1 MLKVYRPGKT
11 RASSNYRIRGTYLGV
26 RVDESSGTH
35 KRSVAVAK
43 RDEIEGKIERKEW
56 LPSQSGED
64 VSFAAAA
71 LSYIQTGGS
80 ARYVAPLVKH
90 FEGKTW
96 KEIRQEDIDR
106 AGVALRPSTSA
117 ATRNRCVYTPIA
129 AILRH
134 KEAPLRIRR
143 PPGAKGK
150 PRTDYLNPDDARAI
164 IEAAETF
171 DGDFWLLLTFLLY
184 SGCRLGEALALQ
196 WEDIHGGTAYIR
208 RSKNDDP
215 RTVRVRASLLVQ
227 LEAARKPAGAVF
239 TFTYGGQLKVHLKRA
254 TCLAC
259 GVAPPERNKP
269 SPPHRLRWVNFHSFR
284 HTFATWFRNAG
295 GDVHGLIATGNW
307 RDPKSVN
314 RYTHVHA
321 HAEWE
326 RVELFP
332 SMGRIGAVGLK

>member
-1 MLKVYRPGKT
+1 MLKVYPPRK
-11 RASSNYRIRGTYLGV
+11 AFSKNWRIRGTYLGV
-26 RVDESSGTH
+26 RVDQSSGAH
-35 KRSVAVAK
+35 KRSVAVAI

-80 ARYVAPLVKH
+80 PKYVAPLVKH
-90 FEGKTW
+90 FEGKSW
-96 KEIRQEDIDR
+96 KDIDQE
-106 AGVALRPSTSA
+106 AIDHSAVALRPAASP

-134 KEAPLRIRR
+134 KGLGLRIRR

-150 PRTDYLNPDDARAI
+150 PRTDYLIPDDAFRI

-171 DGDFWLLLTFLLY
+171 DDEFAGLLQFLLY
-184 SGCRLGEALALQ
+184 SGARLGEALALV
-196 WEDIHGGTAYIR
+196 WPDIHEGAAYIR
-208 RSKNDDP
+208 TSKNDDP
-215 RTVRVRASLLVQ
+215 RTVRLRADVASR
-227 LEAARKPAGAVF
+227 LEARRKAAGPVF
-239 TFTYGGQLKVHLKRA
+239 PFTYGGQLKVHLKRA

-269 SPPHRLRWVNFHSFR
+269 SPPHRLRWVNFHTFR
-284 HTFATWFRNAG
+284 HTFATWFRQAG
-295 GDVHGLIATGNW
+295 GDVHGLMATGNW
-307 RDPKSVN
+307 RDPKSAN

-332 SMGRIGAVGLK
+332 AMKRSEG

>member
-1 MLKVYRPGKT
+1 MLKVYKPGKT

-56 LPSQSGED
+56 LPSESGED

-80 ARYVAPLVKH
+80 PRYIAPLVKH
-90 FEGKTW
+90 FEGKSW
-96 KEIRQEDIDR
+96 KEITQADIDR
-106 AGVALRPSTSA
+106 AAVILSGASA

-129 AILRH
+129 SILRH

-171 DGDFWLLLTFLLY
+171 DGDFARLLRFLVY
-184 SGCRLGEALALQ
+184 SGCRLGEALSLG
-196 WEDIHGGTAYIR
+196 WPDIHEGSAYIR
-208 RSKNDDP
+208 TSKNDDP
-215 RTVRVRASLLVQ
+215 RTVRMRAD
-227 LEAARKPAGAVF
+227 LEVEMESHRRPAGSVF
-239 TFTYGGQLKVHLKRA
+239 PFVYGGQLKVLLKRA

-269 SPPHRLRWVNFHSFR
+269 SPPHRLRWVNFHTFR
-284 HTFATWFRNAG
+284 HTWASWMRQYG
-295 GDVHGLIATGNW
+295 GTDVQGLVATGNW
-307 RDPKSVN
+307 RDAGSAA
-314 RYTHVHA
+314 RYAHVKA
-321 HAEWE
+321 RDVWE
-326 RVELFP
+326 LVEKLP
-332 SMGRIGAVGLK
+332 GMKRSEG

>member
-1 MLKVYRPGKT
+1 MLKVYKPGKT

-56 LPSQSGED
+56 LPSESGED

-80 ARYVAPLVKH
+80 PRYVAALVKH
-90 FEGKTW
+90 FEGKPW
-96 KEIRQEDIDR
+96 KEITQGDIDGC
-106 AGVALRPSTSA
+106 AVALRGTASA
-117 ATRNRCVYTPIA
+117 ATRNRCVYTPLA

-171 DGDFWLLLTFLLY
+171 DDEFSTLLRFLLY
-184 SGCRLGEALALQ
+184 GGCRLSEALALG
-196 WEDIHGGTAYIR
+196 WSDVHGGTAYIR
-208 RSKNDDP
+208 TSKNDDP
-215 RTVRVRASLLVQ
+215 RTVRLRNDLAID
-227 LEAARKPAGAVF
+227 LEIRRKPAGKVF
-239 TFTYGGQLKVHLKRA
+239 PFTYGGQLKVHLKRA

-269 SPPHRLRWVNFHSFR
+269 SPPHRLRWVNFHSLR
-284 HTFATWFRNAG
+284 HTFATWFRQYGG

-307 RDPKSVN
+307 RDPKSAN

-332 SMGRIGAVGLK
+332 SIKRSEG